1 MKKLIIL
8 LLLVISGLT
17 FGKTLKLGTSSYPGV
32 EMFNIIKDDLAA
44 QGIELELIEMN
55 DYVTPNLALA
65 DGAIDIN
72 SFQHIQYLNQFCKIR
87 DWI

>member
-1 MKKLIIL
+1 
-8 LLLVISGLT
+8 
-17 FGKTLKLGTSSYPGV
+17 
-32 EMFNIIKDDLAA
+32 MFNIIKDDLAA

-72 SFQHIQYLNQFCKIR
+72 SFQHIQYLNQFFHKFPPDVLNILECSNYSTIVVS
-87 DWI
+87 